1 MNYNSAYARSIADQ
15 LEAAITAQTID
26 VPVLP
31 DATHKVLALTQDPD
45 SDALQL
51 ANILQSEPTLSGH
64 VICIANSAAYSAASN
79 IVSLQQAITRLG
91 MVEISNIAIAV
102 SLNNKLFKALGYEQH
117 VDAIWQHALLT
128 ALWSKEVARKQRKN
142 VEAAFLC
149 GLLHSIGKIV
159 ILQTIADFRASQE
172 SIMGDYD
179 LTVLFSQ
186 FQRDVSEVITDSWS
200 LPSIIAEAVTFHHHF
215 DDAPN
220 HSDVAAAVMF
230 SRQIATHTTDET
242 QLSDEALRQS
252 PALRLLNFYPD
263 DIDELLALVP
273 KINEDVKALA
283 L

>member
-1 MNYNSAYARSIADQ
+1 MNYNSAYAQSIADQ
-15 LEAAITAQTID
+15 LESAIATQTIN
-26 VPVLP
+26 VPILP
-31 DATHKVLALTQDPD
+31 DATHKVLALSQDPD

-64 VICIANSAAYSAASN
+64 VICIANSAAYSAVST
-79 IVSLQQAITRLG
+79 IVSLQQAISRLG
-91 MVEISNIAIAV
+91 MVEICNIAIAV
-102 SLNNKLFKALGYEQH
+102 SLNNKLFKASGYEQH
-117 VDAIWQHALLT
+117 VDNIWQHALLT

-159 ILQTIADFRASQE
+159 ILQTIADFRASQD

-186 FQRDVSEVITDSWS
+186 FQRKVSEVITDSWS
-200 LPSIIAEAVTFHHHF
+200 LPSIIEEAISFHQHF

-230 SRQIATHTTDET
+230 SHQIATHTTDET
-242 QLSDEALRQS
+242 LVSDEALRQS
-252 PALRLLNFYPD
+252 SALRLLNFYPD
-263 DIDELLALVP
+263 DIDELLALAP
-273 KINEDVKALA
+273 KIAEDVKALT